1 MLFRSRL
8 SLTDLVTLA
17 LATATAISWRSTRKL
32 DRSALALLALLL
44 LAALRGLSDFD
55 VSTVGNSSRLLAEI
69 IAATLFGYICGR
81 CLTAEQIRGAWAL
94 AAGIL
99 AISGLFFIA
108 THGLGTY
115 GTEGTRALDSP
126 QALVVATWVL
136 LVLGGRSSRREN
148 VAAIGAL
155 ALVFVSQQRTVW
167 ASTAVGLAA
176 IALSARREMEPGR
189 RRLGYSLIAGAAVGL
204 PLLLLLGPSSL
215 RVSVETATNSVSAS
229 SGTFGWRLDG
239 WVDLL
244 RRFRGSDVVDQVV
257 GQPMGTGFA
266 RTVFGQ
272 QVTVSPHNMYLT
284 VLISLGLVGLI
295 ALGTLYGV
303 ALMRTRSTQLHAAI
317 WTVAV
322 YSIGYQ
328 LTPPLAMILGLG
340 LAAPWASYRRFGGV
354 PPESHQQ
361 LDLMVR

>member
-1 MLFRSRL
+1 MLFRS
-8 SLTDLVTLA
+8 
-17 LATATAISWRSTRKL
+17 
-32 DRSALALLALLL
+32 
-44 LAALRGLSDFD
+44 
-55 VSTVGNSSRLLAEI
+55 
-69 IAATLFGYICGR
+69 
-81 CLTAEQIRGAWAL
+81 
-94 AAGIL
+94 
-99 AISGLFFIA
+99 LFFIA